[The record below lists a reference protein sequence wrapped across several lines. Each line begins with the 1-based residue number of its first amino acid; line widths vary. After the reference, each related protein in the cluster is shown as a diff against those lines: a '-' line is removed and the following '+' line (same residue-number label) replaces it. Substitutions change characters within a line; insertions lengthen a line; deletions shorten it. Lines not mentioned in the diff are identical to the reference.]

1 METMKKLHGVLS
13 AITFILLLS
22 GCSNTKEVAYFQ
34 DVNNGATIDL
44 IKSSEIKFRPND
56 KMTIVVNCRDPKL
69 AALYNLPVMSQ
80 RLGEE
85 SYSNSSYQMSLYS
98 VDANGDI
105 NFPIVGKIHVEGLNR
120 QEVAE
125 AVKSKLSSEIK
136 DASVTVE
143 FANMFVSVLGEVNKR
158 GKFNIVKDRTT
169 IMEVLGEAGDLTIQ
183 GLRTN
188 VKVIRT
194 NGDKQE
200 VYTIDLTNAKELA
213 SSPAYYLQQNDV
225 VYVEPNLMRKRQ
237 NSVNGNN
244 VLSTSFWISV
254 ASLLT
259 SVALLFKN

>member
-1 METMKKLHGVLS
+1 MKKFQGLLS
-13 AITFILLLS
+13 AIVFALLLS

-259 SVALLFKN
+259 SVALLFKK

>member
-1 METMKKLHGVLS
+1 MKKLHGLLS
-13 AITFILLLS
+13 AIAFILLLS

-120 QEVAE
+120 Q
-125 AVKSKLSSEIK
+125 
-136 DASVTVE
+136 
-143 FANMFVSVLGEVNKR
+143 
-158 GKFNIVKDRTT
+158 
-169 IMEVLGEAGDLTIQ
+169 
-183 GLRTN
+183 
-188 VKVIRT
+188 
-194 NGDKQE
+194 
-200 VYTIDLTNAKELA
+200 
-213 SSPAYYLQQNDV
+213 
-225 VYVEPNLMRKRQ
+225 
-237 NSVNGNN
+237 
-244 VLSTSFWISV
+244 
-254 ASLLT
+254 
-259 SVALLFKN
+259 

>member
-1 METMKKLHGVLS
+1 MKKLHGLLS
-13 AITFILLLS
+13 AIAFILLLS

-105 NFPIVGKIHVEGLNR
+105 NFPIVGKIHVEDLNR

>member
-1 METMKKLHGVLS
+1 MKKLHGVLS

-85 SYSNSSYQMSLYS
+85 SYSNSPYQMSLYS

-143 FANMFVSVLGEVNKR
+143 FANMFVSVLGEVNHR

>member
-1 METMKKLHGVLS
+1 MKKLHGLLS
-13 AITFILLLS
+13 AIAFILLLS

-143 FANMFVSVLGEVNKR
+143 FANMCVSVLGEVNKR

>member
-1 METMKKLHGVLS
+1 MKKLHGVLS

-213 SSPAYYLQQNDV
+213 TSPAYYLQQNDV

-244 VLSTSFWISV
+244 VLSTSFWMSV

>member
-1 METMKKLHGVLS
+1 MKKLHGLLS
-13 AITFILLLS
+13 AIAFILLLS

-34 DVNNGATIDL
+34 DVNNGATIDM

-244 VLSTSFWISV
+244 VLSTSF
-254 ASLLT
+254 LT

>member
-1 METMKKLHGVLS
+1 MKKLHGVLS

-22 GCSNTKEVAYFQ
+22 VCSNTKEVAYFQ

-80 RLGEE
+80 RLVEE

>member
-1 METMKKLHGVLS
+1 MKKLHGVLS

-22 GCSNTKEVAYFQ
+22 VCSNTKEVAYFQ

>member
-1 METMKKLHGVLS
+1 MKKLHGLLF
-13 AITFILLLS
+13 AIAFILLLS

-34 DVNNGATIDL
+34 DVNNGASIDL

>member
-1 METMKKLHGVLS
+1 MKKLHGLLS
-13 AITFILLLS
+13 AIAFILLLS

-85 SYSNSSYQMSLYS
+85 SYSNSSYQMSLHP